1 MENLLQGIPNVIVR
15 MDDILISGKDDDHHM
30 ANLEAVL
37 KKLSEAGLRLPKEKC
52 FFMVPEVTYC
62 GYVINGRGI
71 KPVEAKVD
79 AIQNAPVPENVTQLR
94 AFLGM
99 LNYYHRF
106 LPDIA
111 TVLEPLHKLLRQGTK
126 WCWKTEQQMAF
137 DKSKKLL
144 QSANL
149 LVHFQPDLELILA
162 SDASDYGVGAVLS
175 HRMAD
180 EAERPIG
187 YVSRSLNKAE
197 RGYSTI
203 EKEAIIFSVKKF
215 NQFLYSQKFTIQTDH
230 KPLEGLFNEKK
241 GVPQQASPRVQW
253 WALTLAAYEYKI
265 AYKAGTTNA
274 NADTLSRLPLSK
286 MPESVPV
293 PGETILLLEHL
304 DHTPI
309 NSQHIRE
316 WTRCDPVLS
325 KVHQFTLP
333 LLHHCQEVQLH
344 PYLSRKAELTIEGG
358 CVLWGNRVIVPPQGQ
373 AQVIAKLHE
382 AHPGISRM
390 KALARDYV
398 WWPNMDRELE
408 DTVKKCQQCQLHQKA
423 PAEALLHPWEWPG
436 QPWSRVHIDY
446 AGPYKGHMYL
456 VVIDAHFKWMEVH
469 IMRSTTSAATIVKL
483 KEIFATH
490 GLPETIVSDNGPNFT
505 SAEFENFLSK
515 NGVKHTKVSPYHP
528 ASNGQAERAVRAFKE
543 GVEKMEEGT
552 MQDKLSRFL
561 LKYRTTPHTTTGVP
575 PAERLMK
582 RKLKTKLDLIVPNT
596 ASLVRQKQER
606 QKQTHDH
613 HAKHR
618 DFEASDPVFIKDFSS
633 PKSWQKGTV
642 VQTTGPVSALVELP
656 DGPVV

>member
-15 MDDILISGKDDDHHM
+15 MDDIPISGKDDDHHM

-111 TVLEPLHKLLRQGTK
+111 TVLEPLHKLLRQGTNR
-126 WCWKTEQQMAF
+126 CWKTEQQMAF

-175 HRMAD
+175 HQMAD
-180 EAERPIG
+180 GAERPIG

-197 RGYSTI
+197 CGYSTI

-241 GVPQQASPRVQW
+241 GVPQQASPRVQR
-253 WALTLAAYEYKI
+253 WALTLATYEYKI
-265 AYKAGTTNA
+265 TYKAGTTNA
-274 NADTLSRLPLSK
+274 NADALSRLPLFN

-316 WTRCDPVLS
+316 WTRCNPVLS
-325 KVHQFTLP
+325 KVHS
-333 LLHHCQEVQLH
+333 LH
-344 PYLSRKAELTIEGG
+344 
-358 CVLWGNRVIVPPQGQ
+358 
-373 AQVIAKLHE
+373 
-382 AHPGISRM
+382 
-390 KALARDYV
+390 
-398 WWPNMDRELE
+398 
-408 DTVKKCQQCQLHQKA
+408 
-423 PAEALLHPWEWPG
+423 
-436 QPWSRVHIDY
+436 
-446 AGPYKGHMYL
+446 
-456 VVIDAHFKWMEVH
+456 
-469 IMRSTTSAATIVKL
+469 
-483 KEIFATH
+483 
-490 GLPETIVSDNGPNFT
+490 
-505 SAEFENFLSK
+505 
-515 NGVKHTKVSPYHP
+515 
-528 ASNGQAERAVRAFKE
+528 
-543 GVEKMEEGT
+543 
-552 MQDKLSRFL
+552 
-561 LKYRTTPHTTTGVP
+561 
-575 PAERLMK
+575 
-582 RKLKTKLDLIVPNT
+582 
-596 ASLVRQKQER
+596 
-606 QKQTHDH
+606 
-613 HAKHR
+613 
-618 DFEASDPVFIKDFSS
+618 
-633 PKSWQKGTV
+633 
-642 VQTTGPVSALVELP
+642 
-656 DGPVV
+656 

>member
-1 MENLLQGIPNVIVR
+1 MEFSEWAAPIVPVAKPNGTVRICGDYKLTVNQVSKLDNYPIPKTEDLLATLGGGEKFTKLDMSQAYQQMTLDEESRKFTTINTHKGLFQYNRLPFGVSSAPGIFQRTMENLLQGIPNVIVR

-37 KKLSEAGLRLPKEKC
+37 KKLSETGLRLRKEKC

-62 GYVINGRGI
+62 GYVINGRAI

-111 TVLEPLHKLLRQGTK
+111 TVLEPLHKLLRQGTQ

-175 HRMAD
+175 HQMAD
-180 EAERPIG
+180 GAERPIG

-203 EKEAIIFSVKKF
+203 EKEALAIIFGVKKF
-215 NQFLYSQKFTIQTDH
+215 NQFLYGQKFTIQTDH
-230 KPLEGLFNEKK
+230 TPLEGLFNEKK
-241 GVPQQASPRVQW
+241 GVPQQASPRVQL

-274 NADTLSRLPLSK
+274 NADALSRLPLSN

-316 WTRCDPVLS
+316 WTRRDPVLS
-325 KVHQFTLP
+325 KVHQFTLNGWP
-333 LLHHCQEVQLH
+333 HHCQDVQLH

-358 CVLWGNRVIVPPQGQ
+358 CVLWGNRVIVPPQGR
-373 AQVIAKLHE
+373 AQVIAELHE

-390 KALARDYV
+390 KALARGYV
-398 WWPNMDRELE
+398 WWPNMDREE
-408 DTVKKCQQCQLHQKA
+408 VSAVPTT
-423 PAEALLHPWEWPG
+423 PE
-436 QPWSRVHIDY
+436 
-446 AGPYKGHMYL
+446 GPS
-456 VVIDAHFKWMEVH
+456 
-469 IMRSTTSAATIVKL
+469 RSTSPPMGVAWSTLVKSA
-483 KEIFATH
+483 
-490 GLPETIVSDNGPNFT
+490 
-505 SAEFENFLSK
+505 
-515 NGVKHTKVSPYHP
+515 Y
-528 ASNGQAERAVRAFKE
+528 
-543 GVEKMEEGT
+543 
-552 MQDKLSRFL
+552 
-561 LKYRTTPHTTTGVP
+561 
-575 PAERLMK
+575 
-582 RKLKTKLDLIVPNT
+582 
-596 ASLVRQKQER
+596 
-606 QKQTHDH
+606 
-613 HAKHR
+613 
-618 DFEASDPVFIKDFSS
+618 
-633 PKSWQKGTV
+633 
-642 VQTTGPVSALVELP
+642 
-656 DGPVV
+656 

>member
-274 NADTLSRLPLSK
+274 NADALSRLPLSK

-293 PGETILLLEHL
+293 LGETILLLEHL

-316 WTRCDPVLS
+316 WTRRNPVLS
-325 KVHQFTLP
+325 KVHQFTLNGWP
-333 LLHHCQEVQLH
+333 HHCQDVQLH
-344 PYLSRKAELTIEGG
+344 P
-358 CVLWGNRVIVPPQGQ
+358 C
-373 AQVIAKLHE
+373 
-382 AHPGISRM
+382 
-390 KALARDYV
+390 
-398 WWPNMDRELE
+398 
-408 DTVKKCQQCQLHQKA
+408 
-423 PAEALLHPWEWPG
+423 
-436 QPWSRVHIDY
+436 
-446 AGPYKGHMYL
+446 
-456 VVIDAHFKWMEVH
+456 
-469 IMRSTTSAATIVKL
+469 
-483 KEIFATH
+483 
-490 GLPETIVSDNGPNFT
+490 
-505 SAEFENFLSK
+505 
-515 NGVKHTKVSPYHP
+515 
-528 ASNGQAERAVRAFKE
+528 
-543 GVEKMEEGT
+543 
-552 MQDKLSRFL
+552 
-561 LKYRTTPHTTTGVP
+561 
-575 PAERLMK
+575 
-582 RKLKTKLDLIVPNT
+582 
-596 ASLVRQKQER
+596 
-606 QKQTHDH
+606 
-613 HAKHR
+613 
-618 DFEASDPVFIKDFSS
+618 
-633 PKSWQKGTV
+633 
-642 VQTTGPVSALVELP
+642 
-656 DGPVV
+656 

>member
-1 MENLLQGIPNVIVR
+1 
-15 MDDILISGKDDDHHM
+15 
-30 ANLEAVL
+30 
-37 KKLSEAGLRLPKEKC
+37 
-52 FFMVPEVTYC
+52 
-62 GYVINGRGI
+62 
-71 KPVEAKVD
+71 
-79 AIQNAPVPENVTQLR
+79 
-94 AFLGM
+94 
-99 LNYYHRF
+99 
-106 LPDIA
+106 
-111 TVLEPLHKLLRQGTK
+111 
-126 WCWKTEQQMAF
+126 MAF

-149 LVHFQPDLELILA
+149 LVHFQPNMELILA
-162 SDASDYGVGAVLS
+162 SDASDYGVGAVFS

-203 EKEAIIFSVKKF
+203 EKEALAIIFSVKKF
-215 NQFLYSQKFTIQTDH
+215 NQFLYGQKFTIQTDH
-230 KPLEGLFNEKK
+230 KPLEELFNEKK
-241 GVPQQASPRVQW
+241 EVPQQVSPRVQQ

-274 NADTLSRLPLSK
+274 NADALSRLPLSK

-316 WTRCDPVLS
+316 WTRCNPVLS
-325 KVHQFTLP
+325 KVHQFTLNGWP
-333 LLHHCQEVQLH
+333 HHCQDVQLH

-373 AQVIAKLHE
+373 AQVIAELHK

-390 KALARDYV
+390 KALARGYV

-408 DTVKKCQQCQLHQKA
+408 DAVKKCQQCQLHQKA
-423 PAEALLHPWEWPG
+423 PAEAPLHPWEWPG

-483 KEIFATH
+483 KEIFAAH

-515 NGVKHTKVSPYHP
+515 NG
-528 ASNGQAERAVRAFKE
+528 A
-543 GVEKMEEGT
+543 
-552 MQDKLSRFL
+552 
-561 LKYRTTPHTTTGVP
+561 
-575 PAERLMK
+575 
-582 RKLKTKLDLIVPNT
+582 NT
-596 ASLVRQKQER
+596 
-606 QKQTHDH
+606 
-613 HAKHR
+613 
-618 DFEASDPVFIKDFSS
+618 
-633 PKSWQKGTV
+633 PKSRHTIQLRMARQSGQLEPSKKG
-642 VQTTGPVSALVELP
+642 
-656 DGPVV
+656 